1 MRLKKFAKSYPPASR
16 LAACSS
22 CACRRMSPTAPRV
35 TDCVPEPRAGVA
47 EGEASGL
54 SVGSPSGEAAGVCA
68 GELSGEASGVALG
81 GAEGLFSWRS
91 SPLFFSQLGTARTSK
106 VTLVARSTTHS
117 AVNRMFRQFGLLLCG
132 LFRV

>member
-1 MRLKKFAKSYPPASR
+1 MFQVSAITLATAAGLLIEDKFIRFEDTANWLHRLLR
-16 LAACSS
+16 L
-22 CACRRMSPTAPRV
+22 
-35 TDCVPEPRAGVA
+35 
-47 EGEASGL
+47 L
-54 SVGSPSGEAAGVCA
+54 AAGVCA